1 MTCKYCEDEQTE
13 GQHCYACAMI
23 EKQSKLI
30 QESYRYPADPADKKT
45 FDDLKKDQG
54 SKLVIKSI
62 GGQKFA
68 LLEFECEM
76 KDGHAVYTFDDFLKY
91 KSNHPPQTSDKDNN
105 FFGDRPAVYG
115 FANYDREEKVKIGE
129 GKNASKRL
137 REQKTVL
144 KQTTLKNMD
153 KTEGFLLFS
162 CGSGK
167 MKDDPLRS
175 RNLRLAIEALLQ
187 INFKIP
193 LDKKTGKKRREQHVV
208 PDENEL
214 KLALKLSKWVYDKAP
229 SSLERE
235 GPKFTTKHS

>member
-45 FDDLKKDQG
+45 FDDLKTDQG
-54 SKLVIKSI
+54 SKLKTKHID
-62 GGQKFA
+62 GQEFA
-68 LLEFECEM
+68 FLKFECKLE
-76 KDGHAVYTFDDFLKY
+76 GSHAVYSFNDFHRHGDL
-91 KSNHPPQTSDKDNN
+91 N

-115 FANYDREEKVKIGE
+115 FANYGQDGKVKIGE
-129 GKNASKRL
+129 GKNASQRL
-137 REQKTVL
+137 RTQKGVL
-144 KQTTLKNMD
+144 KETTLKNRD

-162 CGSGK
+162 CGSGTISVDK
-167 MKDDPLRS
+167 LRS
-175 RNLRLAIEALLQ
+175 HNLRLIIERLLQ

-208 PDENEL
+208 PDKNEL
-214 KLALKLSKWVYDKAP
+214 DLALELSKWVFDKAP
-229 SSLERE
+229 SSLKRE
-235 GPKFTTKHS
+235 GRKFTTKHS

>member
-1 MTCKYCEDEQTE
+1 MTCKECKGDQTE
-13 GQHCYACAMI
+13 GDCYICAMKK
-23 EKQSKLI
+23 KQSKPI
-30 QESYRYPADPADKKT
+30 EKAYRYSDPTDRKT
-45 FDDLKKDQG
+45 FADLKKDQG
-54 SKLVIKSI
+54 SKLITKSI

-68 LLEFECEM
+68 LLNFECKME
-76 KDGHAVYTFDDFLKY
+76 GSRAVYTFSDFHRY
-91 KSNHPPQTSDKDNN
+91 KDVN

-129 GKNASKRL
+129 GKNASQRL
-137 REQKTVL
+137 RTQKTVL
-144 KQTTLKNMD
+144 KDTTLKNMD

-208 PDENEL
+208 PDKNEL
-214 KLALKLSKWVYDKAP
+214 DLALELSKWVFDKAP
-229 SSLERE
+229 SSLKRE
-235 GPKFTTKHS
+235 GRKFTTKHS